1 MKFKLTTCNMTEEM
15 ILRLKEESKRSGAPQ
30 AEIVR
35 RAVDEY
41 LSVRER
47 STTEQRNVSRRTN
60 NRKDMLSVRK

>member
-30 AEIVR
+30 SEIVR

-41 LSVRER
+41 LSVREQ
-47 STTEQRNVSRRTN
+47 STTEQRNVSNRTN
-60 NRKDMLSVRK
+60 HRKDMLSVRK